1 MRPRYQHHGAQGDG
15 ARCHRC
21 PPALSPSPHP
31 VAPSSLQCQQCPVL
45 GDTDAGAWGAGW
57 APRACGAWLQGDT
70 LPWCPRALSSPCP
83 GCWALGEAQRAQ
95 RSPPMEP
102 GGAGEPPGSSA
113 PSLAARPLTGA
124 VPFSLLS
131 AGHADDLQRGQGA
144 GAALQAE
151 GEGGGGA
158 QILSVPGR
166 AAPSPLQGP
175 AVPAL
180 RAGFVPGR
188 TTWCGRKPRA

>member
-1 MRPRYQHHGAQGDG
+1 MRPSHQHHEAQGMVPGATAVPLRSLRPPTPCCPCGASSAPCSGAQTG
-15 ARCHRC
+15 
-21 PPALSPSPHP
+21 
-31 VAPSSLQCQQCPVL
+31 VL
-45 GDTDAGAWGAGW
+45 GEQAGTPGRAVPGSRVTSCPGVPKPPHHHALGAGLLGK
-57 APRACGAWLQGDT
+57 PRGLRGV
-70 LPWCPRALSSPCP
+70 
-83 GCWALGEAQRAQ
+83 
-95 RSPPMEP
+95 PPEP

-113 PSLAARPLTGA
+113 PSLATRPLTST

-151 GEGGGGA
+151 GEGGGGSPGPLGA
-158 QILSVPGR
+158 GASGTVPLAGCCWPG
-166 AAPSPLQGP
+166 PS
-175 AVPAL
+175 L

>member
-1 MRPRYQHHGAQGDG
+1 MPCGPDTSTMGHRGTVPGATAVPLRSLRPPTPLHSRPCGA
-15 ARCHRC
+15 
-21 PPALSPSPHP
+21 SS
-31 VAPSSLQCQQCPVL
+31 APCSGTQTRVL
-45 GDTDAGAWGAGW
+45 GEQAGTPG
-57 APRACGAWLQGDT
+57 RAVPGSRVT
-70 LPWCPRALSSPCP
+70 PCP
-83 GCWALGEAQRAQ
+83 GVPVITVPWVLGSWGSPEGLEE
-95 RSPPMEP
+95 PPMEP

-113 PSLAARPLTGA
+113 PSLAAWPLTGA

-151 GEGGGGA
+151 GEDRGGP

-175 AVPAL
+175 SGPAL